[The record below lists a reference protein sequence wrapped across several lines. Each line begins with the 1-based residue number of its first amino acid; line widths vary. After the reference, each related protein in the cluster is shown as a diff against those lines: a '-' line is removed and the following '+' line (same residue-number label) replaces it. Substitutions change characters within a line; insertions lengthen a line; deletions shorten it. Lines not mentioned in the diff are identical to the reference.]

1 MKDFTKKNKALNLS
15 IVILP
20 CIYCLL
26 LLILAI
32 IDTGGCVEGVFV
44 ICNQAN
50 FSLLLILEWPLVLVS
65 FISYLLKTNTPSKI
79 AAIIYIILN
88 IIAANLS
95 ENDLFILIIIL
106 GIIVCV
112 VMLILINTVKSR
124 RPKRKSK

>member
-88 IIAANLS
+88 MIAANLS
-95 ENDLFILIIIL
+95 ENDLFILIL
-106 GIIVCV
+106 LFFPNFSV
-112 VMLILINTVKSR
+112 L
-124 RPKRKSK
+124 